1 MPSDQRSPDYGDIL
15 ILQAATAADD
25 NDRMRKVFESKCQ
38 AVSCRIHFLVLP
50 LTLKDEER
58 MSKVDGHLKDARNK
72 ADEADKQYDEISK
85 KLQFTEGELE
95 KAEERGENG
104 EMKIMELEEEL
115 KVVASN
121 LKSLEVSEEKANKR
135 EIANKEQVTTLTAKL
150 KQAVARADFAERSV
164 LKLNTEV
171 GIAEDFQTCVTCV
184 SSGIF
189 HQRIQILTEIAG
201 GPFGGGA
208 DEGAGEVEGYH
219 RGAGAHLCRTF
230 RILSVHQLE

>member
-1 MPSDQRSPDYGDIL
+1 MPSCKFQDSLLSLKKTISFISTRRFPSHPLIAYGATSIKDI
-15 ILQAATAADD
+15 
-25 NDRMRKVFESKCQ
+25 F
-38 AVSCRIHFLVLP
+38 
-50 LTLKDEER
+50 LKDEER
-58 MSKVDGHLKDARNK
+58 MSKVDGYLKDARNK

-135 EIANKEQVTTLTAKL
+135 EIANKEQVKTLTAKL

-164 LKLNTEV
+164 LKLNMEV
-171 GIAEDFQTCVTCV
+171 
-184 SSGIF
+184 
-189 HQRIQILTEIAG
+189 
-201 GPFGGGA
+201 
-208 DEGAGEVEGYH
+208 
-219 RGAGAHLCRTF
+219 
-230 RILSVHQLE
+230 

>member
-1 MPSDQRSPDYGDIL
+1 
-15 ILQAATAADD
+15 
-25 NDRMRKVFESKCQ
+25 
-38 AVSCRIHFLVLP
+38 
-50 LTLKDEER
+50 
-58 MSKVDGHLKDARNK
+58 
-72 ADEADKQYDEISK
+72 
-85 KLQFTEGELE
+85 
-95 KAEERGENG
+95 
-104 EMKIMELEEEL
+104 MKIMELEEEL

-135 EIANKEQVTTLTAKL
+135 EIANKEQVKTLTGKL

-171 GIAEDFQTCVTCV
+171 GMAEDFQTCVTCV

-189 HQRIQILTEIAG
+189 HQRMLILTEIAG

-208 DEGAGEVEGYH
+208 DEGAGEVEGDH

-230 RILSVHQLE
+230 RILSVNSGGMNLKSSQRNYLKKLVAESEYTQRCKLSDYSRTPF